1 MVFSI
6 HWQESATGVHVFPI
20 LNPLPPPSSSHPSGL
35 SQCTSPEHPVS
46 CIEPGLA
53 ICFIY
58 GNIYVSMLFSQIIP
72 PSPSP
77 TESKSLFFT
86 SVERLEFKLDQEGGA
101 MTLKRS
107 QKTAERIMVLIMM
120 TKDMG
125 DFPWGHGVWVCDQSW
140 PLNHPFLRLEQ
151 FGCWQGLGEKRRR
164 PLEMRRSSAWE
175 ARQLEGHHCICLVYP
190 RHRGGWNSG
199 EAGTQVFTQRRHVE
213 GGVRPEEAAT
223 GRKAAWCHKPQR
235 SAVQY

>member
-1 MVFSI
+1 
-6 HWQESATGVHVFPI
+6 
-20 LNPLPPPSSSHPSGL
+20 
-35 SQCTSPEHPVS
+35 
-46 CIEPGLA
+46 
-53 ICFIY
+53 
-58 GNIYVSMLFSQIIP
+58 MLFSQIIP

-223 GRKAAWCHKPQR
+223 ARKAAWCHKPQR